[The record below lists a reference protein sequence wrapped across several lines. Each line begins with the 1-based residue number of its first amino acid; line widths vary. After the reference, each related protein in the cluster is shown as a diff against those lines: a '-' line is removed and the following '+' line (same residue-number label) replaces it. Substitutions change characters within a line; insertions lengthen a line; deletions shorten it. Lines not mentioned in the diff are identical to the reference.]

1 MNALEKVRSIVT
13 EIRAVDN
20 PMKILEQWALA
31 GRLLSRMPTDQ
42 KAVAEAV
49 KNRDLD
55 ALNAIV
61 SALENPTPKTE
72 PQKSAP
78 EVTQADMEA
87 ALKAFKKRL
96 KLARLADE
104 SKLGGHYTTGGKQSQ
119 IDAIVAPTE
128 FRPEVWKA
136 LEKAGRLRHTG
147 QGFYA
152 LP

>member
-1 MNALEKVRSIVT
+1 MTS
-13 EIRAVDN
+13 
-20 PMKILEQWALA
+20 
-31 GRLLSRMPTDQ
+31 DQ
-42 KAVAEAV
+42 AAVAAAV
-49 KNRDLD
+49 KARDLE
-55 ALNAIV
+55 ALDAIV
-61 SALENPTPKTE
+61 SALENPAPKAAPGE
-72 PQKSAP
+72 ASAN

-119 IDAIVAPTE
+119 IDAIVAPNE

-136 LEKAGRLRHTG
+136 LEKAGRLKHTG

>member
-1 MNALEKVRSIVT
+1 MNALEKVRSIVN
-13 EIRAVDN
+13 EIRAMNN
-20 PMKILEQWALA
+20 PMKLLDQWALT

-42 KAVAEAV
+42 AAVAAAV
-49 KNRDLD
+49 KARDLD
-55 ALNAIV
+55 ALDAIV
-61 SALENPTPKTE
+61 TALENPSPQSTPKAF
-72 PQKSAP
+72 SA
-78 EVTQADMEA
+78 EVSQTDMEA

-136 LEKAGRLRHTG
+136 LEQAGRLKYTG